1 MKNMWKNGLV
11 WVMVLVLFTSC
22 FTPKKVVYLQ
32 DLQPTDVMDVKD
44 NYETKIKKDDL
55 LQILVV
61 SKNTEAAK
69 PFNLSALT
77 SDLTTTTTGQEQG
90 SYLVDAEGNVE
101 LPVLG
106 QVHVEGYTT
115 SELRRIIS
123 RTLIEKN
130 LIKDPIVQV
139 RIQNFKISVLGELGG
154 GSIEVKGERI
164 TILDALAQAG
174 DLTMQG
180 RRDRVTVIREEDG
193 KRKVAYLDLRSK
205 DIFNSPYF
213 YLQQNDVIYVEPNN
227 AKTVQYRSG
236 QMGNITPWISLV
248 SSVLSLLTFI
258 VAFR

>member
-11 WVMVLVLFTSC
+11 WVMALVLFTSC

-61 SKNTEAAK
+61 SKNSEVAK
-69 PFNLSALT
+69 PFNLSALSSEMSTT
-77 SDLTTTTTGQEQG
+77 SGTQDQG

-106 QVHVEGYTT
+106 QMHVEGYTT
-115 SELRRIIS
+115 SELRQLIS
-123 RTLIEKN
+123 KTLIEKD

-139 RIQNFKISVLGELGG
+139 RILNFKISVLGELGG

-180 RRDRVTVIREEDG
+180 RRDRVAVIREEDG